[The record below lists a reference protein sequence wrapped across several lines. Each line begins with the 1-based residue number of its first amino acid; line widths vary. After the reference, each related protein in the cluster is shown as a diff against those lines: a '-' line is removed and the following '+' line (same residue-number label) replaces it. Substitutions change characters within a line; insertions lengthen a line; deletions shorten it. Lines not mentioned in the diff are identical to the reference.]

1 MESNVSLEI
10 ARHLRRLGVERAYGL
25 PGGEVTHVI
34 DAMIDVGIEWVLV
47 HHEAAAAHMADAE
60 SQVTGRPA
68 VCVSTVGPGASN
80 LVNGV
85 ANSFLERSRVIAI
98 VGEYDAAERSSMVH
112 MNLDLKALFGPIS
125 AYVER
130 VEAANLAATLSH
142 ASNVLR
148 APVPGPVTLLV
159 SASDQRVATAP
170 LDLPEPFAGGQLLG
184 SAAET
189 VADLLESAS
198 QPAMVLGVGVRDP
211 ELIDAV
217 RALASALDLPIVITP
232 KAKGWVPSDD
242 PRLAGVLASYGSS
255 GSEQLL
261 ADADLILAI
270 GLDGTDFIRPWRYPA
285 PLRLEPASRSDPSV
299 PGEQICCQ
307 LNLTLDELCEADL
320 GPFGGAGRAGQARRQ
335 AELDRTTGTLPARP
349 LPDHMRGGLDPVDV
363 LRAIRRATPRSAI
376 TTCDVGM
383 FKLALCQYWE
393 SYGPG
398 TFLVSNGLSTMAYG
412 LPAASAAALASD
424 QPVLTMVGDGGL
436 LMGAGEL
443 ETLAR
448 LDLPVTVVVAV
459 DSSLA
464 LIRLKAEIDELTEVP
479 NDFSRA
485 DYVALAQA
493 FGVSGR
499 RAGDLDELEG
509 AVAAAVASGRPALI
523 EVPIDY
529 TAYRRMGG

>member
-10 ARHLRRLGVERAYGL
+10 ARYLRGLGVERAYGL

-34 DAMIDVGIEWVLV
+34 DAMIEVGIDWVLV

-112 MNLDLKALFGPIS
+112 MNLDLKALFEPIS

-130 VEAANLAATLSH
+130 IDAANLAATLSH
-142 ASNVLR
+142 ATNVLQ

-159 SASDQRVATAP
+159 SASDQRVPTAP
-170 LDLPEPFAGGQLLG
+170 LDLPAPLANGQVLE
-184 SAAET
+184 SAAGT
-189 VADLLESAS
+189 VADLLEGAS
-198 QPAMVLGVGVRDP
+198 RPALILGVGVRDP
-211 ELIDAV
+211 DLIDSA
-217 RALASALDLPIVITP
+217 RALVNALDLPVVITP
-232 KAKGWVPSDD
+232 KAKGWISSDD

-261 ADADLILAI
+261 AGADLILAI
-270 GLDGTDFIRPWRYPA
+270 GLDGTDFIRPWRFTA
-285 PLRLEPASRSDPSV
+285 PLRLEPASRTDPSV
-299 PGEQICCQ
+299 PGEQIICE
-307 LNLTLDELCEADL
+307 LNLTLGELCESGL
-320 GPFGGAGRAGQARRQ
+320 GPFRGVRRAAEARGQA
-335 AELDRTTGTLPARP
+335 EVDRSAGTLPART
-349 LPDHMRGGLDPVDV
+349 LPDHMRGGLDPVDA

-383 FKLALCQYWE
+383 FKLAICQYWN
-393 SYGPG
+393 SYSPR

-412 LPAASAAALASD
+412 LPAASAAALAGD
-424 QPVLTMVGDGGL
+424 EPVVTLVGDGGL

-464 LIRLKAEIDELTEVP
+464 LIRLKAEIDDLTEVP

-485 DYVALAQA
+485 DYVALAEA
-493 FGVSGR
+493 LGVSGR
-499 RAGDLDELEG
+499 RARNLDELED
-509 AVAAAVASGRPALI
+509 AVATAVSSGRPALI
-523 EVPIDY
+523 EVPVDY